1 MEKNQLKI
9 LFKIC
14 YEFLLHSIKKNQM
27 FLTHL
32 LYLTY
37 KTTKTKK
44 YVDIVKLNHDRIIH
58 LLNGFFVSQNGKDIE
73 KFYFQT

>member
-1 MEKNQLKI
+1 
-9 LFKIC
+9 
-14 YEFLLHSIKKNQM
+14 M

-32 LYLTY
+32 LYLKY

-44 YVDIVKLNHDRIIH
+44 YVDIVKLNRDRIIH